1 MFLFSLMLTKRIFTY
16 INPKLNLYRL
26 YSLQARSYCILQSTN
41 TDDDNLIHEREEIRQ
56 PIVTNYLIDNFH
68 RQHNYLRISLTE
80 RCNLRCTYCMPE
92 EGVPLSPESQLLR
105 KEEILRLAR
114 LFVSQGVTKI
124 RLTGGEPTVR
134 PDIVELV
141 QNLGQLKHV
150 GLKSLAMTSNGIA
163 LKRKLPALVKGGL
176 DTLNVSLDTLDPYLF
191 EIMTRRKGFQR
202 VIDAVD
208 EAVNLGM
215 PHVKINTVVM
225 RGINDQEVLKFAAYT
240 KDHPVA
246 VRFIEYMP
254 FDGNRWNRD
263 KLVPY
268 QELIQRIESVYGRMD
283 KTSDGRN
290 DTTKHYQIP
299 GYQGKLGFITS
310 MTDHFCGTCNRLR
323 ITANGN
329 IKVCLFGNAE
339 VSLRDTIR
347 EGKSD
352 EELLEI
358 IGAAVKKKKK
368 QHAACVTFPLK
379 LGLPLTARFN
389 KRTVP
394 LFLLPPNSINQQDV
408 QFRYY
413 STKTN
418 NDDKDEL
425 RLTHTD
431 PNTGEARMVSVTD
444 KSPTK
449 REAKAIGRIILPQQA
464 YDLLKSNQVHTLKGN
479 VLTVAQI
486 AGIQAAKTTSNLI
499 PLCHP
504 LLLGLI
510 DVRLWMDDVKQS
522 VECESTVQTSGKT
535 GVEMEALT
543 ATSVALLT
551 VYDMCKAA
559 SKDMIIE
566 GIRVVEKTGGKSG
579 PWKSSIKI

>member
-1 MFLFSLMLTKRIFTY
+1 MFARRIVTY
-16 INPKLNLYRL
+16 INPKPGIYRF
-26 YSLQARSYCILQSTN
+26 YSSQAAALRIQP
-41 TDDDNLIHEREEIRQ
+41 EIPNNNADSQ
-56 PIVTNYLIDNFH
+56 EKKPIVTKYLIDNYN

-92 EGVPLSPESQLLR
+92 EGIQLTPESQLLK
-105 KEEILRLAR
+105 KEEILHLAK

-134 PDIVELV
+134 PDIIELV
-141 QNLGQLKHV
+141 QKLGQLKQV
-150 GLKSLAMTSNGIA
+150 GLQSLAMTSNGIA
-163 LKRKLPALVKGGL
+163 LKRKLPALAEGGL
-176 DTLNVSLDTLDPYLF
+176 DTLNVSLDTLDPHLF
-191 EIMTRRKGFQR
+191 EIMTRRKGFEK
-202 VIDAVD
+202 VVGAID
-208 EAVNLGM
+208 EAIRLNI
-215 PHVKINTVVM
+215 PRVKINTVVM
-225 RGINDQEVLKFAAYT
+225 RGVNDQEVLKFAAYT
-240 KDHPVA
+240 KDHPVD

-254 FDGNRWNRD
+254 FDGNKWKSD

-268 QELIQRIESVYGRMD
+268 KELIHKIESIYGRMNKVGD
-283 KTSDGRN
+283 ALN

-299 GYQGKLGFITS
+299 GYKGKLGFITS

-323 ITANGN
+323 ITANGS

-339 VSLRDTIR
+339 VSLRDMIR

-368 QHAACVTFPLK
+368 QHAVVHPF
-379 LGLPLTARFN
+379 GLPFSGNRRIPAFMIPSTTLSQ
-389 KRTVP
+389 
-394 LFLLPPNSINQQDV
+394 SI
-408 QFRYY
+408 RYY
-413 STKTN
+413 STKA
-418 NDDKDEL
+418 NDDDDGDKP

-431 PNTGEARMVSVTD
+431 PTTGEARMVSVTD
-444 KSPTK
+444 KAPTK
-449 REAKAIGRIILPQQA
+449 REAKAVGRIILPQQA

-486 AGIQAAKTTSNLI
+486 AGIQAAKTTSHLI

-510 DVRLWMDDVKQS
+510 DVRLWLDDDKQS

-566 GIRVVEKTGGKSG
+566 GVRVIEKKGGKSG
-579 PWKSSIKI
+579 HWKSSTYKI